1 MKATPLSK
9 PPNDSITRVTAL
21 NAAAVHQL
29 YRKTF
34 NSEPPGGSV
43 ECARRKLAW
52 HLQALQEGG
61 ALPESAKQ
69 HALAIA
75 ASCPARARIVA
86 NVALRRQGLQLPN
99 ATTTQ
104 LVSDHDSRLP
114 MPGAVITKRYR
125 DRLLIVRVLD
135 SGFEFDRRRYSSL
148 SAIAKEVTGTNW
160 NGFGFFGLAKVETN
174 AR

>member
-9 PPNDSITRVTAL
+9 PPNDSITRVSAL

-52 HLQALQEGG
+52 HLQASREGG
-61 ALPESAKQ
+61 LPESARQ

-75 ASCPARARIVA
+75 ASSPARARIVS
-86 NVALRRQGLQLPN
+86 NVARRRQGLAMPN
-99 ATTTQ
+99 ATATQ
-104 LVSDHDSRLP
+104 LVGPRPAHSDARERHHEAAQRSVADRE
-114 MPGAVITKRYR
+114 GAR
-125 DRLLIVRVLD
+125 
-135 SGFEFDRRRYSSL
+135 
-148 SAIAKEVTGTNW
+148 
-160 NGFGFFGLAKVETN
+160 
-174 AR
+174 

>member
-9 PPNDSITRVTAL
+9 PPNDSITRVSAL

-52 HLQALQEGG
+52 HLQASREGG
-61 ALPESAKQ
+61 LPESARQ

-75 ASCPARARIVA
+75 ASSPARARIVSNA
-86 NVALRRQGLQLPN
+86 ARRRQGLAMPN
-99 ATTTQ
+99 ATATQ
-104 LVSDHDSRLP
+104 LVSDHDPRIP
-114 MPGAVITKRYR
+114 MPGSVITKQHR

-135 SGFEFDRRRYSSL
+135 DGFEFDRRRFSSL
-148 SAIAKEVTGTNW
+148 SAIATEVAGSRW
-160 NGFGFFGLAKVETN
+160 NGFTFFGLGKAEAN